1 MRAVPKV
8 PVLIFSQHAEAIYAT
23 KALEAGAQ
31 GFVSKN
37 AMPEEFLEAVDAV
50 LGGGIAVEKSIQREM
65 AMRDV
70 VEDAY
75 LKPLTERDIEILRL
89 LAAGNNLTEIAAKL
103 GIAYKTVA
111 NTLSRIKEKLGA
123 GQNLG
128 PDPHRYRPWADG
140 SVLASLA
147 YPPRDRHMPLDG
159 RGCAAHRQKKIMRFG
174 LGGQGAIDRGI
185 EQIVLGRAAQRL
197 TQIHRALLAQA
208 GVQGAGAG
216 QRTRLQL
223 SQKLWLSGVMKP
235 SRPPVSATRT

>member
-1 MRAVPKV
+1 MIRLLVVDDHAIVRSGIRRLLSERQDIEVLEAASGEEAMSAVLDAPMNLIVLDLNLPGLGGLELLRRLVRAVPKV

-50 LGGGIAVEKSIQREM
+50 LAGNVAIEKSIQREM
-65 AMRDV
+65 AIRDV

-89 LAAGNNLTEIAAKL
+89 LAAGNNLSEIAAKL

-123 GQNLG
+123 GQTSDLI
-128 PDPHRYRPWADG
+128 RIAI
-140 SVLASLA
+140 
-147 YPPRDRHMPLDG
+147 G
-159 RGCAAHRQKKIMRFG
+159 RG
-174 LGGQGAIDRGI
+174 
-185 EQIVLGRAAQRL
+185 L
-197 TQIHRALLAQA
+197 TD
-208 GVQGAGAG
+208 
-216 QRTRLQL
+216 L
-223 SQKLWLSGVMKP
+223 S
-235 SRPPVSATRT
+235 